1 MCIPRDFLLQ
11 LSAIF
16 CNILLDSESKYK
28 GNFFIFS
35 PILMRHGAVYAAYRA
50 LSPVFYRSFISG
62 LVSSNASTN
71 CSQNQVLTMLQQAA
85 ILIFLI
91 FSLISVHVYPNLPMN
106 NIFVVYNHNAD
117 SFASK
122 AFIFDRFEAV
132 LNKYYSRRPFC

>member
-1 MCIPRDFLLQ
+1 MFAGQTLL
-11 LSAIF
+11 LIK
-16 CNILLDSESKYK
+16 ILLVNVSVCISRNFLRHKCYGGRQYFHYFASIK
-28 GNFFIFS
+28 GNVFIFS

-50 LSPVFYRSFISG
+50 LSPVFYRSLISG

-106 NIFVVYNHNAD
+106 NTFVVHNAD

-122 AFIFDRFEAV
+122 TLIF
-132 LNKYYSRRPFC
+132 

>member
-1 MCIPRDFLLQ
+1 MLVILNSVCIPCDFYVTN
-11 LSAIF
+11 ATAVG
-16 CNILLDSESKYK
+16 NILLDSESKYK

-85 ILIFLI
+85 ISIFLI
-91 FSLISVHVYPNLPMN
+91 FSLNSVHVYPNLPRN
-106 NIFVVYNHNAD
+106 NTFVVYNHNAD

-122 AFIFDRFEAV
+122 TLIFWQIWSGFR
-132 LNKYYSRRPFC
+132 